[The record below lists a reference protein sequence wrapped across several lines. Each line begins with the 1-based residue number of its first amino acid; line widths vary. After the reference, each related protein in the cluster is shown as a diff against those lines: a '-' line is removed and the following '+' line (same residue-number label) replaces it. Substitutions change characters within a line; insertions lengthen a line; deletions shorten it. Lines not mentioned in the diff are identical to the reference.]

1 MSTDVLF
8 VSPGNAR
15 AIYQDLSRD
24 FSAIEPPTWALLL
37 AESVRAVGLVPEIL
51 DVNAEQLSLTDA
63 VERIRKSAPRLICF
77 VVYGQNPNSG
87 TVNMGGAVALAK
99 VCKERGL
106 SIPIAAVGSHLS
118 ALPREVLR
126 TESAIDIVFCN
137 EGVYALRNLLAS
149 NLTNPDSWSDIKG
162 IGFRQDEQVVLTP
175 PERVVSQEDM
185 DVDLPGY
192 AWDLLPY
199 RSHPLDLYRSHFW
212 HAGYDH
218 AKRTPFA
225 AIYTSLGCTFRCNFC
240 MINIL
245 NRDDNEDI
253 GVAGNYA
260 KMRFWS
266 PEFVVREIEKLV
278 DMGVSTLRISDEMF
292 LLNRKYFVP
301 LCEML
306 NERGYGK
313 KLNMWAYSRIDTVRD
328 PAHLELI
335 KSAGINWLALGIE
348 SAERQVRLEA
358 TKGRFQDIDIQTTIR
373 MIEQSGIE
381 VIANYL
387 FGLPGDNHQ
396 TMQSTL
402 DFSMELCTAAWNG
415 YAVMALPGSEL
426 YSWAREQGHALPE
439 TYSGYS
445 FFSYDTLP
453 LPTEELSPAEVLAFR
468 DKAFLDYHTNPR
480 FIEKLGN
487 TFGQIAVD
495 NLMDLTQVR
504 LRRKLLET

>member
-1 MSTDVLF
+1 MTIDVLF

-15 AIYQDLSRD
+15 AIYQDLSTD

-37 AESVRAVGLVPEIL
+37 AESVRAVGFVPAIL
-51 DVNAEQLSLTDA
+51 DVNAEQLSLATA
-63 VERIRKSAPRLICF
+63 VERIRESSPRLICF

-99 VCKERGL
+99 ACKDSGL
-106 SIPIAAVGSHLS
+106 CIPVAAVGSHLS

-126 TESAIDIVFCN
+126 TELAIDIAFCN

-149 NLTNPDSWSDIKG
+149 DLTNPDSWGDIKG
-162 IGFRQDEQVVLTP
+162 IGFRLDEQVVLTP

-199 RSHPLDLYRSHFW
+199 RSRPLDLYRSHFW

-245 NRDDNEDI
+245 NRDDNDDI

-266 PEFVVREIEKLV
+266 PEFVVREIGKLIE
-278 DMGVSTLRISDEMF
+278 MGVRTLRISDEMF
-292 LLNRKYFVP
+292 LLNKKYFVP

-335 KSAGINWLALGIE
+335 KKAGINWLALGIE
-348 SAERQVRLEA
+348 SAERRVRLEA
-358 TKGRFQDIDIQTTIR
+358 TKGRFQDVDIQNTIKEHSR
-373 MIEQSGIE
+373 AVVLSG
-381 VIANYL
+381 
-387 FGLPGDNHQ
+387 
-396 TMQSTL
+396 
-402 DFSMELCTAAWNG
+402 
-415 YAVMALPGSEL
+415 
-426 YSWAREQGHALPE
+426 
-439 TYSGYS
+439 
-445 FFSYDTLP
+445 
-453 LPTEELSPAEVLAFR
+453 
-468 DKAFLDYHTNPR
+468 
-480 FIEKLGN
+480 
-487 TFGQIAVD
+487 
-495 NLMDLTQVR
+495 
-504 LRRKLLET
+504 LR